1 MSNTLRKII
10 AILCGFLLAAGIVI
24 AVYTKDKE
32 IIGMVTVYGVIYLV
46 YLLVL
51 SKHLK
56 KTADT
61 DKKSPLRR
69 R

>member
-1 MSNTLRKII
+1 MSNTLRKVI
-10 AILCGFLLAAGIVI
+10 AIACGGLLAAGIVCC
-24 AVYTKDKE
+24 VYTKNKE
-32 IIGMVTVYGVIYLV
+32 IIGMVAVYGVIYLV

-61 DKKSPLRR
+61 DKKSPLRKR
-69 R
+69 